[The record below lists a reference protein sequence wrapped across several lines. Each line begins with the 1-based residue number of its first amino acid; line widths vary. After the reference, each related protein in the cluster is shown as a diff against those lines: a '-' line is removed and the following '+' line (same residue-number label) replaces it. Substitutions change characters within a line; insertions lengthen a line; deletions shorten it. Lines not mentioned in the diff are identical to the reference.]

1 MVEMR
6 TYLSAPQVALISL
19 TDRATTRSK
28 EYLINDGAIMIVL
41 FKKICGR
48 EYLLVE
54 NVCDNN
60 GLHGLLGHSRT
71 SIYKSYHSKDEPVV
85 ISNLFLGATILS
97 INSVS
102 IVHGKVVDL
111 RTAC

>member
-41 FKKICGR
+41 FKKNLR
-48 EYLLVE
+48 Q
-54 NVCDNN
+54 
-60 GLHGLLGHSRT
+60 R
-71 SIYKSYHSKDEPVV
+71 
-85 ISNLFLGATILS
+85 ISFS
-97 INSVS
+97 
-102 IVHGKVVDL
+102 GKCL
-111 RTAC
+111 